1 MIQRKTQNPEYWG
14 DELVISSEDL
24 QYLSTLLVEDELPR
38 SALELGQ
45 ALILR
50 RIRQE
55 EALIERALSQGTL
68 YQPKKHYEIG
78 DRVVFPAL
86 GYRVGEVLGVRLG
99 HNPEY
104 GTFQVIQVSFE
115 NGKQREFA
123 AEFTHDHV
131 LNRDSDSGS
140 SGEEALLS
148 ADELVERYA
157 EQVAQALE
165 KRLEMEPDFVCL
177 AGKWFRR
184 DLLVNVHEGHLNL
197 AEAALDMA
205 GGGPLPTDALLGDLE
220 LPEEITPQLR
230 VFSLNYALQEDGRFD
245 EVGPAG
251 EVLWFLR
258 RMEPESVQSTPLHL
272 RYRPL
277 EYDQASLT
285 SEMLALEQTLGDE
298 WSEIEANMSLGKDKD
313 SDPTAP
319 VTVVLTYPHWK
330 SGTLPLSAC
339 LRHVFPTGRTHRI
352 RFTFVDE
359 ETGEEMPGWVVREG
373 RYVYGLGEW
382 YRRYEVLVGA
392 YLDLQRGK
400 QPDTVLIR
408 RHSRRPRREWVRVA
422 LPIQQRLT
430 FEMRKKSV
438 ACEYDE
444 LMVIGIEDEGYP
456 IEEVWQH
463 VNKHRLPLAEIIAGI
478 FPELAK
484 LSPQGNVHAATL
496 YSAVNLAMR
505 VPPGPMLAELV
516 DSGSYA
522 PIGDNYW
529 VLRVLNAVG

>member
-1 MIQRKTQNPEYWG
+1 
-14 DELVISSEDL
+14 
-24 QYLSTLLVEDELPR
+24 
-38 SALELGQ
+38 
-45 ALILR
+45 
-50 RIRQE
+50 
-55 EALIERALSQGTL
+55 
-68 YQPKKHYEIG
+68 
-78 DRVVFPAL
+78 
-86 GYRVGEVLGVRLG
+86 
-99 HNPEY
+99 
-104 GTFQVIQVSFE
+104 
-115 NGKQREFA
+115 
-123 AEFTHDHV
+123 
-131 LNRDSDSGS
+131 
-140 SGEEALLS
+140 
-148 ADELVERYA
+148 
-157 EQVAQALE
+157 
-165 KRLEMEPDFVCL
+165 
-177 AGKWFRR
+177 
-184 DLLVNVHEGHLNL
+184 
-197 AEAALDMA
+197 
-205 GGGPLPTDALLGDLE
+205 
-220 LPEEITPQLR
+220 
-230 VFSLNYALQEDGRFD
+230 
-245 EVGPAG
+245 
-251 EVLWFLR
+251 
-258 RMEPESVQSTPLHL
+258 
-272 RYRPL
+272 
-277 EYDQASLT
+277 
-285 SEMLALEQTLGDE
+285 
-298 WSEIEANMSLGKDKD
+298 
-313 SDPTAP
+313 
-319 VTVVLTYPHWK
+319 
-330 SGTLPLSAC
+330 
-339 LRHVFPTGRTHRI
+339 
-352 RFTFVDE
+352 
-359 ETGEEMPGWVVREG
+359 MPGWVVREG